1 METGCIA
8 GGGGR
13 RPRLP
18 RRKTA
23 HRAYAHFVIYIYI
36 YMYVCVYMYIYIY
49 IHICIYRERER
60 GRDICI
66 DACMYMKLI
75 LLAFVLVVHIYIYN
89 MYIHISLVLSLSL
102 YIYMYAYISLPL
114 SLSLYIYIYNSP
126 SIIGNMYWICGTSES
141 YTVGSHSINSQHV
154 KLSVSSPRTTASSCP
169 LKVRISQ
176 QLILS
181 LDYFLLRKGTDVCI
195 YIYIYTHTVHTYL
208 LIKMFSCLFV

>member
-1 METGCIA
+1 
-8 GGGGR
+8 
-13 RPRLP
+13 
-18 RRKTA
+18 
-23 HRAYAHFVIYIYI
+23 
-36 YMYVCVYMYIYIY
+36 
-49 IHICIYRERER
+49 
-60 GRDICI
+60 
-66 DACMYMKLI
+66 
-75 LLAFVLVVHIYIYN
+75 
-89 MYIHISLVLSLSL
+89 MYIHISLVLSLSI
-102 YIYMYAYISLPL
+102 YIYICIHLSP
-114 SLSLYIYIYNSP
+114 SLSLYIHIYNSP